1 MLEDLLESNEAI
13 LYRHPYNTE
22 FRGDRY
28 NELVVSSKRIIF
40 YKREGLIFKKDQS
53 AIVGLSNINSI
64 KFKEKGVLRKKGI
77 LEIVLREGTGFPLV
91 GDASAMKHLYHSL
104 MSRIE

>member
-13 LYRHPYNTE
+13 LYRHPYDTE

-28 NELVVSSKRIIF
+28 NELIVSSKRIIF
-40 YKREGLIFKKDQS
+40 YKRTGLLFKKDQS
-53 AIVGLSNINSI
+53 AILGLSNINTI
-64 KFKEKGVLRKKGI
+64 KFKEEGILWKKGV
-77 LEIVLREGTGFPLV
+77 LEIVLREGTGFSLV